1 MTTRKHYI
9 EFNHSTITRFDIL
22 KDTFIIHQHGST
34 ITITDPAEVVTLIQW
49 AREAKR
55 IARNRDE
62 VCRYLEYMLDHGQY
76 EC

>member
-22 KDTFIIHQHGST
+22 KDTFIIHQNGST
-34 ITITDPAEVVTLIQW
+34 ITITDHAEVVTLIQW

-62 VCRYLEYMLDHGQY
+62 ACRYIEYMLDHGQY